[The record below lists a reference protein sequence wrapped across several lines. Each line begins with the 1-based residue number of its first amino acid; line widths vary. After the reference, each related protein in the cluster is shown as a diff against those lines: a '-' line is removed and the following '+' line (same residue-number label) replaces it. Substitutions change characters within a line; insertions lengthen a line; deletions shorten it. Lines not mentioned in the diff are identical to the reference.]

1 MINSKSLLRG
11 VRPSPPRG
19 ISAAVKRQDRVQIM
33 LAGLILPVLA
43 VVAALASAFGY
54 LAGTAWLFAT
64 GLGVAVWYVLGWF
77 IYLAVASRATHP
89 AWLRNATRTPAT
101 YVHGTLTTANPA
113 RG

>member
-1 MINSKSLLRG
+1 
-11 VRPSPPRG
+11 
-19 ISAAVKRQDRVQIM
+19 M

-54 LAGTAWLFAT
+54 FAGTEWLFVT
-64 GLGVAVWYVLGWF
+64 GLGAAVWYVLGWL

-101 YVHGTLTTANPA
+101 YVHATLTTTTPA